1 MNRYQ
6 LYKQLAARFI
16 TTHWAWL
23 VGFWILLAVG
33 LKWLA
38 PTWESV
44 AQDGDFQFLP
54 SHLPSRVGQKLLDE
68 AFPAQRARSRLV
80 VIVQRDNG
88 KLTNADLAVAFDV
101 GRRLTHL
108 GARNLASKFASS
120 SPESSSDIHA
130 EWEHIKGLLDTSIQ
144 MDSQWFDAAR
154 GIAPANVEL
163 LDNRL
168 ASAYELRATAHERL
182 EDSEHA
188 KADRETAKLLTASAK
203 TSASTKPSADGS
215 AWSSVIDVWTW
226 DDSMLGSKLGASHPN
241 TRMLLLQLDNE
252 FMAVGNVKLMQAVE
266 ALVDDVKQ
274 LNAPLITDGLSI
286 GISGPPAVGADMM
299 RAAAEGV
306 KQTEWISMLM
316 VLGILA
322 MIYRGPLLV
331 TIPLLTILLSL
342 SVSMSVIA
350 LLAHPVGVPH
360 SSYKFLQVF
369 TTTRIFLV
377 VLLFG
382 IGTDFCLFLVS
393 RCREGLIE
401 KANTNRRTLQR
412 VIASSWYGVHDA
424 LFGSALTTSIGLLM
438 MYFSDFDKFRY
449 NGLAIGLAILITL
462 LVCLTFTPALLC
474 AFGRYAFWPLRPEVA
489 LEHGKVA
496 LSASLST
503 RLWSMIANRIIKYP
517 RTTLLGCLLLLGIP
531 ATQGLLHRSW
541 VTYDFLRELSW
552 SAPSREGARMIDQH
566 FSTRDNSPVTVVMVS
581 ENPLG
586 EEEMREAI
594 NRIRVKLYLP
604 GVTAVRSLT
613 DPLGDYPPDR
623 RMGLFSSDA
632 WKRRIFEKH
641 RLTQTHYVALQDR
654 LAQKAARM
662 DVLVEPDPFSV
673 SAESLLGDIRS
684 LLSIEI
690 KDPESPWYKATFAC
704 TGTTA
709 GIADLKQV
717 TQADQQRIQILVTL
731 GVWGVLF
738 FVLRRPWF
746 SAYLMFTVLLSYL
759 TTLGLTQ
766 WFFGWAYGDDFVG
779 LDWKVP
785 LFLFVILVAVGQD
798 YNVYLATRVFE
809 EQSKHG
815 PIQGLFRAMV
825 TTGGIIT
832 SCGFV
837 MAATFLSM
845 TGSAVSAW
853 LGEMGVPGWLGGN
866 EHALVLRGIVEL
878 GFALGLGVLIDT
890 LVVRTVLVPAMF
902 VWLTRMRPAN

>member
-1 MNRYQ
+1 MNYYE

-16 TTHWAWL
+16 TTYWAWIL
-23 VGFWILLAVG
+23 GAWILFAV
-33 LKWLA
+33 LLRWFA
-38 PTWESV
+38 PSWDSV

-54 SHLPSRVGQKLLDE
+54 SHLPSRVGQRLLDE

-88 KLTNADLAVAFDV
+88 ELTNADLAVAFDI
-101 GRRLTHL
+101 GRRLSQL
-108 GARNLASKFASS
+108 GAANITRNLKSKASTNSDEVLASWQ
-120 SPESSSDIHA
+120 HV
-130 EWEHIKGLLDTSIQ
+130 KTLLDTSVQ
-144 MDSQWFDAAR
+144 MDSQWFDAVR
-154 GIAPANVEL
+154 GVAPEDSQL
-163 LDNRL
+163 LDHRWVTAYANR
-168 ASAYELRATAHERL
+168 AVAHEAL
-182 EDSEHA
+182 SDEEHA
-188 KADRETAKLLTASAK
+188 KIDRDTATLL
-203 TSASTKPSADGS
+203 ASTTKKPMSSNKLTDPS
-215 AWSSVIDVWTW
+215 VWSSVIDVWTW

-252 FMAVGNVKLMQAVE
+252 FMAVGNIKLMQAVE
-266 ALVDDVKQ
+266 ALVDDVKE
-274 LNAPLITDGLSI
+274 LNSSIITEGLSI

-306 KQTEWISMLM
+306 KKTEWISMLM

-350 LLAHPVGVPH
+350 LLAHRAGMPH
-360 SSYKFLQVF
+360 SSYQVLQVF

-393 RCREGLIE
+393 RCREGLME
-401 KANTNRRTLQR
+401 KAKSNRRTLRR
-412 VIASSWYGVHDA
+412 VIASSWQSVHDA
-424 LFGSALTTSIGLLM
+424 LFGSALTTSIGLLL
-438 MYFSDFDKFRY
+438 MYFSEFDKFRY

-462 LVCLTFTPALLC
+462 LVCLTFTPALMC
-474 AFGRYAFWPLRPEVA
+474 AFGRFAFWPLRPE
-489 LEHGKVA
+489 EHLVDGKVA
-496 LSASLST
+496 VNASLST
-503 RLWSMIANRIIKYP
+503 RLWSSIANRIIKYP
-517 RTTLLGCLLLLGIP
+517 KTTLFGCLFLLGIP
-531 ATQGLLHRSW
+531 AMQGLLNRSW

-552 SAPSREGARMIDQH
+552 SAPSREGARLIDRH
-566 FSTRDNSPVTVVMVS
+566 FSTRDNSPVTVVMVAA
-581 ENPLG
+581 EPLG

-594 NRIRVKLYLP
+594 NQLRVKLYLP

-632 WKRRIFEKH
+632 WKRRMLEKH
-641 RLTQTHYVALQDR
+641 RLTQTHYVAVQDR
-654 LAQKAARM
+654 LAQRAARM
-662 DVLVEPDPFSV
+662 DVLVQPDPFSV
-673 SAESLLGDIRS
+673 SAETLLGDIRT
-684 LLSIEI
+684 LLDGEI
-690 KDPESPWYKATFAC
+690 KNRQSPWYRATFAC

-738 FVLRRPWF
+738 IVLRRPWF

-759 TTLGLTQ
+759 TTLGLSQ
-766 WFFGWAYGDDFVG
+766 WFFSWAYGDDFLG

-815 PIQGLFRAMV
+815 PIHGLFRAMV

-866 EHALVLRGIVEL
+866 ENALVLRGIVEL

-902 VWLTRMRPAN
+902 VWLTRLRT

>member
-1 MNRYQ
+1 MNFYE

-16 TTHWAWL
+16 TTHWAWI
-23 VGFWILLAVG
+23 VGIWILLAV
-33 LKWLA
+33 LLRWQA
-38 PTWESV
+38 PSWESV

-54 SHLPSRVGQKLLDE
+54 SHLPSRVGQRLLDE

-80 VIVQRDNG
+80 VIIQRDNA
-88 KLTNADLAVAFDV
+88 KLTNADLGVAFDI
-101 GRRLTHL
+101 GRRLSQL
-108 GARNLASKFASS
+108 GAANLARKIEAKATAYS
-120 SPESSSDIHA
+120 EDIPTS
-130 EWEHIKGLLDTSIQ
+130 WQHIKTLLDTSVQ
-144 MDSQWFDAAR
+144 MDSQWFDAVR
-154 GIAPANVEL
+154 GIAPDNAQL
-163 LDNRL
+163 LDHRWV
-168 ASAYELRATAHERL
+168 SAYADRAIAHAAMGDE
-182 EDSEHA
+182 EHA
-188 KADRETAKLLTASAK
+188 KIDRDTAKLL
-203 TSASTKPSADGS
+203 ASTAENPYARNEALEASV
-215 AWSSVIDVWTW
+215 WSSVIDVWTW
-226 DDSMLGSKLGASHPN
+226 DDSILGSKLGASHPN

-266 ALVDDVKQ
+266 SLVADVKE
-274 LNAPLITDGLSI
+274 LNASIIAEGLSI

-342 SVSMSVIA
+342 SVSMSVIS
-350 LLAHPVGVPH
+350 LLAHQAGAPH
-360 SSYKFLQVF
+360 SSYKILQVF

-401 KANTNRRTLQR
+401 KAKTNRRTLQR
-412 VIASSWYGVHDA
+412 VIASSWQGVHDA
-424 LFGSALTTSIGLLM
+424 LLGSALTTSIGLLM

-474 AFGRYAFWPLRPEVA
+474 AFGRFAFWPLRPETGI
-489 LEHGKVA
+489 ENGKVA
-496 LSASLST
+496 LSAGLST
-503 RLWSMIANRIIKYP
+503 RLWSVIANRIIKYP
-517 RTTLLGCLLLLGIP
+517 RTTLVGCLLLLGIP

-552 SAPSREGARMIDQH
+552 SAPSREGARLIDRH
-566 FSTRDNSPVTVVMVS
+566 FSTRDNSPVTVVLVAD
-581 ENPLG
+581 EPLG

-594 NRIRVKLYLP
+594 DRIRIKLYLP

-632 WKRRIFEKH
+632 WKRRMLEKH
-641 RLTQTHYVALQDR
+641 RLTQTHYVAVQDR
-654 LAQKAARM
+654 LAQRAARM

-673 SAESLLGDIRS
+673 SAETLLSDIRS
-684 LLSIEI
+684 LLDAEV
-690 KDPESPWYKATFAC
+690 KDPESPWYEAIFAC

-731 GVWGVLF
+731 GVWAVLF
-738 FVLRRPWF
+738 IVLRRPWF

-766 WFFGWAYGDDFVG
+766 WFFSWAYGDDFVG

-815 PIQGLFRAMV
+815 PIHGLFRAMV

-853 LGEMGVPGWLGGN
+853 LGEMGVPSWLGGN
-866 EHALVLRGIVEL
+866 EQALVLRGIVEL

-890 LVVRTVLVPAMF
+890 LIVRTVLVPAMF
-902 VWLTRMRPAN
+902 VWLTRIRT

>member
-1 MNRYQ
+1 VNIYE

-16 TTHWAWL
+16 TTHWAWI
-23 VGFWILLAVG
+23 VGVWVVLAILLR
-33 LKWLA
+33 WLA
-38 PTWESV
+38 PSWESV

-54 SHLPSRVGQKLLDE
+54 AHLPSRVGQRLLDE

-80 VIVQRDNG
+80 VIIQRDNG
-88 KLTNADLAVAFDV
+88 ELTNADLGVAFDI
-101 GRRLTHL
+101 GRRLSQL
-108 GARNLASKFASS
+108 GAANLARKVEAKATGYSK
-120 SPESSSDIHA
+120 DILTS
-130 EWEHIKGLLDTSIQ
+130 WQHIKTLLDTSVQ
-144 MDSQWFDAAR
+144 MDSQWFDAVR
-154 GIAPANVEL
+154 GMAPDNVQL
-163 LDNRL
+163 LDHRW
-168 ASAYELRATAHERL
+168 ASAYAERAVAHAALGDE
-182 EDSEHA
+182 EHA
-188 KADRETAKLLTASAK
+188 KIDRDTAKLL
-203 TSASTKPSADGS
+203 ASTATYPSDRKALDAS
-215 AWSSVIDVWTW
+215 VWSSVIDVWTW

-252 FMAVGNVKLMQAVE
+252 FMAVGNIKLMQAVE
-266 ALVDDVKQ
+266 ALVADVKQ
-274 LNAPLITDGLSI
+274 LNAPIIADGLSI

-306 KQTEWISMLM
+306 KQTEWISILM

-342 SVSMSVIA
+342 SVSMSVIS
-350 LLAHPVGVPH
+350 LLAHRAGAPH
-360 SSYKFLQVF
+360 SSFKILQVF
-369 TTTRIFLV
+369 TTTKIFLV

-401 KANTNRRTLQR
+401 KAKINRRTLQR
-412 VIASSWYGVHDA
+412 VIASSWQGVHDA

-438 MYFSDFDKFRY
+438 MYFSEFDKFRY

-474 AFGRYAFWPLRPEVA
+474 AFGRFAFWPLRPEA
-489 LEHGKVA
+489 GIENGKVA

-503 RLWSMIANRIIKYP
+503 RLWSIIANRIIKYP

-552 SAPSREGARMIDQH
+552 SAPSREGARLIDRH
-566 FSTRDNSPVTVVMVS
+566 FSTRDNSPVTVVLVAD
-581 ENPLG
+581 EPLG

-594 NRIRVKLYLP
+594 NRIRIKLYLP

-632 WKRRIFEKH
+632 WKRRMLEKH
-641 RLTQTHYVALQDR
+641 RMTQTHYVAVQDR
-654 LAQKAARM
+654 LAQRAARM

-673 SAESLLGDIRS
+673 SAEILLGDIRA
-684 LLSIEI
+684 LLNTEI
-690 KDPESPWYKATFAC
+690 QDPESPWYQATFAC

-738 FVLRRPWF
+738 IVLRRPWF

-766 WFFGWAYGDDFVG
+766 WFFSWAYGDDFIG

-798 YNVYLATRVFE
+798 YNVYLAIRVFE
-809 EQSKHG
+809 EQAKHG

-837 MAATFLSM
+837 MLQPFF
-845 TGSAVSAW
+845 
-853 LGEMGVPGWLGGN
+853 
-866 EHALVLRGIVEL
+866 R
-878 GFALGLGVLIDT
+878 
-890 LVVRTVLVPAMF
+890 
-902 VWLTRMRPAN
+902 

>member
-1 MNRYQ
+1 MNTYD
-6 LYKQLAARFI
+6 LYKQLASRFI
-16 TTHWAWL
+16 TNHWGWII
-23 VGFWILLAVG
+23 GFWVVLAVG
-33 LKWLA
+33 LRWIA
-38 PTWESV
+38 PAWETV

-54 SHLPSRVGQKLLDE
+54 DHLPSRIGQRLLDE

-80 VIVQRDNG
+80 VIIQRDAAD
-88 KLTNADLAVAFDV
+88 LTNADLAVAFDV
-101 GRRLTHL
+101 GRRLSQL
-108 GARNLASKFASS
+108 GASNIASRLASNKTDTL
-120 SPESSSDIHA
+120 SDDQA
-130 EWEHIKGLLDTSIQ
+130 TLQHIKSLLDTSIH
-144 MDSQWFDAAR
+144 MDSQWFDAAKKV
-154 GIAPANVEL
+154 APDDAEL
-163 LDNRL
+163 LDHRWTN
-168 ASAYELRATAHERL
+168 AYVARAKAFEAL
-182 EDSEHA
+182 GDEEHA
-188 KADRETAKLLTASAK
+188 KLDRDTAALLGASKKSELSKAANPD
-203 TSASTKPSADGS
+203 ASV
-215 AWSSVIDVWTW
+215 WSSVIDVWTW
-226 DDSMLGSKLGASHPN
+226 DDSIIGRKLGASHPN
-241 TRMLLLQLDNE
+241 ARMLLLQLDNE
-252 FMAVGNVKLMQAVE
+252 FMAVGNIKLMQAVE
-266 ALVDDVKQ
+266 ALVEDVKH
-274 LNAPLITDGLSI
+274 LNDSLIVEGLSI

-342 SVSMSVIA
+342 SVSMSVLA
-350 LLAHPVGVPH
+350 LLAKPADAVDT
-360 SSYKFLQVF
+360 SYKFLQVF
-369 TTTRIFLV
+369 TTTKIFLV

-393 RCREGLIE
+393 RCREGLLA
-401 KANTNRRTLQR
+401 KAHSNRRTLQR
-412 VIASSWYGVHDA
+412 VIASSWQGVHDA
-424 LFGSALTTSIGLLM
+424 LLGSALTTSIGLLM

-449 NGLAIGLAILITL
+449 NGLAIGFAIMITL
-462 LVCLTFTPALLC
+462 FVCLTFTPALLC
-474 AFGRYAFWPLRPEVA
+474 AFGRYAFWPLKPSSTIDNPTGQSTA
-489 LEHGKVA
+489 T
-496 LSASLST
+496 LSY
-503 RLWSMIANRIIKYP
+503 RLWSTIANRIIKYP
-517 RTTLLGCLLLLGIP
+517 RTTLFGCLLVLGIP
-531 ATQGLLHRSW
+531 ATQGLLHRGW

-552 SAPSREGARMIDQH
+552 YAPSREGARLIDKH
-566 FSTRDNSPVTVVMVS
+566 FSTRDNSPVTVVMVADEPLS
-581 ENPLG
+581 E
-586 EEEMREAI
+586 EAMREAI
-594 NRIRVKLYLP
+594 NRLRIKLYLP

-632 WKRRIFEKH
+632 WKRRMLENH
-641 RLTQTHYVALQDR
+641 RLTQIHYVAVQDR
-654 LAQKAARM
+654 LAQRAARM
-662 DVLVEPDPFSV
+662 DVLVEPDPFSIA
-673 SAESLLGDIRS
+673 AESLLGDIRK
-684 LLSIEI
+684 LLSDEV
-690 KDPESPWYKATFAC
+690 KDPESPWYKAMYAC

-709 GIADLKQV
+709 GISDLKQV

-731 GVWGVLF
+731 GVWAVLF

-845 TGSAVSAW
+845 TGGAVSAW
-853 LGEMGVPGWLGGN
+853 LGEMGVPPWLGGN

-902 VWLTRMRPAN
+902 VWLTRMR